1 MLVMILTDLLT
12 NHKGLSDDQVELDV
26 RQTCEIVQ
34 SYFLLYLDRK
44 VGFEAAVL
52 AEDCPWRANSQR

>member
-26 RQTCEIVQ
+26 RQTCEIV
-34 SYFLLYLDRK
+34 
-44 VGFEAAVL
+44 
-52 AEDCPWRANSQR
+52 